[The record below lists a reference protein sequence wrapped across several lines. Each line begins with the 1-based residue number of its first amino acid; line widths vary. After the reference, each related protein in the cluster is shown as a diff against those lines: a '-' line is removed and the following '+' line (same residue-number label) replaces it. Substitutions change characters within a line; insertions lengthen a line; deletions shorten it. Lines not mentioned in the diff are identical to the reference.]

1 MTDRQ
6 LRDEVVTL
14 VLAGH
19 ETTALVLFY
28 TFYLLAQSP
37 ESADRL
43 AAELHDVVGD
53 RDGGRAPIGH
63 DRAAISPRDRAGSDS
78 RALAFDYT
86 SAPTPDP
93 HAAQGK

>member
-14 VLAGH
+14 ILAGH

-37 ESADRL
+37 ECADRL
-43 AAELHDVVGD
+43 AVELREVIGD
-53 RDGGRAPIGH
+53 RRPPPAMFPTYGTP
-63 DRAAISPRDRAGSDS
+63 SGSFAN
-78 RALAFDYT
+78 RCVCIHPPGALPARL
-86 SAPTPDP
+86 
-93 HAAQGK
+93 